1 MRKLLV
7 APLVVLVPA
16 LAVATEVRRFALDT
30 PRDLAD
36 ARGRGVAVYPDG
48 TLRALPPLESRA
60 AFDEPLGLALAV
72 APDGIAWVGT
82 GNPARVWRVDAGGKK
97 LVAEPAADQVTAL
110 LVDPRGDLYVAT
122 ASPALLLKVTGT
134 GGTAVEVGRLAD
146 GNLWDLAWF
155 GNNVIAAA
163 GNPGRLLRLAP
174 KGLELAAP
182 IPDRHARCL
191 AVVGETLLI
200 GTSGKGLI
208 VRWDGRGTPGV
219 LADSS
224 FTEIAALAVAP
235 DGTAWAAALTGDPTL
250 GKPPARDAA
259 AGAGAGA
266 GAEATVTVSAT
277 EGAPAGGAADKA
289 SGASEILRV
298 LGNGAVTT
306 AHRFAKQI
314 AGTLAWG
321 ERGVVVGTG
330 LEGELWQLTEGVA
343 AQLDSVDAAQ
353 VVRVTAGGEW
363 VLTQAPVTLLR
374 RAGQPRG
381 TLTSP
386 VLDAGQPAAW
396 GETLVRADRADA
408 GACTIRFRAGA
419 AAEPDEGW
427 SDWGKAQPCADAR
440 PDAPP
445 ARYLQ
450 WQVALEPPRPAT
462 VERVEVAYRQLN
474 LPPEVKSLTV
484 HRPGEIFLKGPP
496 PSDRVVEVQHP
507 ELSGIFTTL
516 GDDDNERQATLG
528 KRYYRVGYR
537 TLSWKAED
545 PNGDPLTFT
554 VEIQPAGGTSWWPV
568 RSELES
574 TSLAVDTQAL
584 ADGVY
589 RFRLTASDE
598 PANPGAPTTTTALSS
613 HLTVDNA
620 PPKITVTRAGDV
632 WRVSVEDGLSPLAV
646 VEWNRDADRWHA
658 LAPADGLLDGR
669 RESFEIPAAAG
680 RHVLAVRAHDEHH
693 NRATVAVEE
702 LP

>member
-7 APLVVLVPA
+7 APLVVLVPV
-16 LAVATEVRRFALDT
+16 LAGATEVRRFALDT
-30 PRDLAD
+30 PRDLAE
-36 ARGRGVAVYPDG
+36 ARGRGVAVFPDG
-48 TLRALPPLESRA
+48 TLRALPPLERRA
-60 AFDEPLGLALAV
+60 TFDEPLGLALAV
-72 APDGIAWVGT
+72 APDGTAFVGT
-82 GNPARVWRVDAGGKK
+82 GNPARVWRVGSGGKE

-122 ASPALLLKVTGT
+122 ASPALLLKVPRGS
-134 GGTAVEVGRLAD
+134 GAAVEVGRLAE

-155 GNNVIAAA
+155 GGGLVAAA

-174 KGLELAAP
+174 RGLELAAP

-191 AVVGETLLI
+191 AVAGPLLLV

-208 VRWDGRGTPGV
+208 ARWDGRGAPGV

-250 GKPPARDAA
+250 GKPPARDA
-259 AGAGAGA
+259 GA
-266 GAEATVTVSAT
+266 GAEAAVTVSAT

-298 LGNGAVTT
+298 FANGAVTT

-314 AGTLAWG
+314 AGTLAWD

-343 AQLDSVDAAQ
+343 AQLDGVDAAQ
-353 VVRVTAGGEW
+353 VVRLAAGGEW
-363 VLTQAPVTLLR
+363 VLTQGPVTLLR
-374 RAGQPRG
+374 RTGEPRG
-381 TLTSP
+381 SLTSP

-396 GETLVRADRADA
+396 GEALVRADRAEA
-408 GACTIRFRAGA
+408 GACTIRFRSGA
-419 AAEPDEGW
+419 IADPDDSW
-427 SDWGKAQPCADAR
+427 SDWGKALPCAEAR

-450 WQVALEPPRPAT
+450 WQVALEPPKPAT

-474 LPPEVKSLTV
+474 LPPEVKSLTI

-496 PSDRVVEVQHP
+496 PSDRVVDVQHP

-516 GDDDNERQATLG
+516 GDDDNERQAALG
-528 KRYYRVGYR
+528 KRYWRVGYR
-537 TLSWKAED
+537 TVSWKVED
-545 PNGDPLTFT
+545 PNGDPLAFT
-554 VEIQPAGGTSWWPV
+554 VEIQPAGATAWWPV
-568 RSELES
+568 RTDLDS
-574 TSLAVDTQAL
+574 TNLAIDTQAL

-598 PANPGAPTTTTALSS
+598 PANPGAPATTTALSP

-620 PPKITVTRAGDV
+620 PPRITLTRAGDV
-632 WRVSVEDGLSPLAV
+632 WRVAVEDELSPLAA

-658 LAPADGLLDGR
+658 VAPADGLLDGR

-680 RHVLAVRAHDEHH
+680 RHVLAVRVADEQH

-702 LP
+702 GP